1 MNLISKYSLSI
12 FQIKN
17 NLNSK
22 RIILHLIPVDFLYL
36 LALRLYCF
44 LRAPSSVSF
53 AVSERLLSCLV
64 IADAVIYDELCLFF
78 KFFSLLSVDFLDF
91 NIAFF
96 CDKTS
101 LDYSQ
106 SDFIDNFF
114 IDLSFTYDSRLPTD
128 EYY

>member
-17 NLNSK
+17 NLISK

-36 LALRLYCF
+36 LALRLYYF

-64 IADAVIYDELCLFF
+64 IADAVIYDELYLFF